1 MKKKSWQSVIAAVVI
16 VLSLAGCNS
25 AEPVSEKVEQGE
37 MNQKQ
42 EMKEG
47 SKVKAS
53 FVQEAGKKDSDSSQ
67 EETKTP
73 DTEESAQTETEMGTE
88 AETDT
93 ETNTET
99 NTEETEELPEDAGIV
114 TATEEA
120 FDYVAVGN
128 SVTCNDPSELWW
140 SNWGMAATTE
150 ENDYVHV
157 LSRWLAGQA
166 GKPVT
171 TMVVSIKDWEV
182 APDRMAALEQ
192 YTEYFNEYTDLVTLQ
207 TGENITEGKETLGE
221 DYPALVQMIKEKAP
235 NAQIL
240 MLGTVLWSPKEE
252 IENPKREACA
262 QNGIPYI
269 DVSDFRAEYD
279 NNTFRSALGT
289 EVYGSD
295 GSIHAIDNEVVAAH
309 PNDAGMA
316 NIAQHFINYITL
328 P

>member
-1 MKKKSWQSVIAAVVI
+1 MKKKNWQSVIAAVVI
-16 VLSLAGCNS
+16 AFSFAGCNS

-37 MNQKQ
+37 VNQKE

-53 FVQEAGKKDSDSSQ
+53 FVQEAGKKDSDSGQ
-67 EETKTP
+67 EEEKLP
-73 DTEESAQTETEMGTE
+73 DTEESSQTETETGT
-88 AETDT
+88 ETDT
-93 ETNTET
+93 EINTEG
-99 NTEETEELPEDAGIV
+99 TEELPEDEGDAAIED
-114 TATEEA
+114 T

-150 ENDYVHV
+150 DNDYVHV
-157 LSRWLAGQA
+157 LSRWLAGQVS
-166 GKPVT
+166 KPVT
-171 TMVVSIKDWEV
+171 TTVVSIKDWEV

-269 DVSDFRAEYD
+269 DVTDFRAEYD

-289 EVYGSD
+289 QVYGSD
-295 GSIHAIDNEVVAAH
+295 GSLHTIEDEVVAAH